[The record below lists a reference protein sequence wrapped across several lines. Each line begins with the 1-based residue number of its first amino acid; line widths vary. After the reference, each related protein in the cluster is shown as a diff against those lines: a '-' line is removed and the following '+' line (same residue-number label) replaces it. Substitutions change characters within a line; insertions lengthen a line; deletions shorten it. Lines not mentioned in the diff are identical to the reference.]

1 MNIHDWGYDG
11 PAVLD
16 KGALPARVLG
26 TWGDYYRI
34 VCDKGEGI
42 ARKKASAYF
51 KRRSEDN
58 APDQGRRAEDKAA
71 FQEIPTT
78 GDFVALH
85 WNPHGESRILATLP
99 RTSKFERAAAGT
111 SGRRAQTIA
120 VNFDTIFFLMSLNQ
134 NFSVRRLERF
144 LSLGRATGA
153 DVVVLLTKSD
163 LLDSGGAAPFLAD
176 AAACAGDVPV
186 FAISSKTGDGLDQLA
201 PYVLPRRTLAFIGS
215 SGVGKSSLVN
225 ALAGEEL
232 MPTLEVRDWDA
243 KGRHTTTEREL
254 IRLPSG
260 ALVIDTPGMREI
272 GMWEADAG
280 IADSFADIESL
291 VAGCRFSDCR
301 HDTEPGCAVKAALA
315 SGKLSEERWLAY
327 RRLKAEAAREETNR
341 TESSHRY
348 RK

>member
-1 MNIHDWGYDG
+1 MSLRDWGYDG

-34 VCDKGEGI
+34 VCDEGEGI

-51 KRRSEDN
+51 KRRVEDN
-58 APDQGRRAEDKAA
+58 APC
-71 FQEIPTT
+71 QEIPTT
-78 GDFVALH
+78 GDFVALR
-85 WNPHGESRILATLP
+85 WNPHGESRIIATLP
-99 RTSKFERAAAGT
+99 RISKFERAAAGS

-120 VNFDTIFFLMSLNQ
+120 VNFDTLFFLMSLNQ

-144 LSLGRATGA
+144 LALGRATGA
-153 DVVVLLTKSD
+153 AVAVLLTKRD
-163 LLDSGGAAPFLAD
+163 LVDDAASFLAE
-176 AAACAGDVPV
+176 AAAIAGDIPV
-186 FAISSKTGDGLDQLA
+186 FAISSKTGAGLDRLA
-201 PYVLPRRTLAFIGS
+201 PYAQPRRTLAFIGS

-225 ALAGEEL
+225 ALAGDEL
-232 MPTLEVRDWDA
+232 MPTLEIRDWDA

-254 IRLPSG
+254 VRLPSG
-260 ALVIDTPGMREI
+260 TLVIDTPGMREI

-280 IADSFADIESL
+280 LADAFADVEAL
-291 VAGCRFSDCR
+291 FARCRFSDCR

-315 SGKLSEERWLAY
+315 AGELAAERWAAY
-327 RRLKAEAAREETNR
+327 RRLKAETAREEVAR
-341 TESSHRY
+341 AESTHRY

>member
-1 MNIHDWGYDG
+1 MSVRDWGYDG

-26 TWGDYYRI
+26 TWGDYYRV
-34 VCDKGEGI
+34 VCDEGEGI

-51 KRRSEDN
+51 AREN
-58 APDQGRRAEDKAA
+58 AAPA
-71 FQEIPTT
+71 QEIPTT
-78 GDFVALH
+78 GDFVALR

-99 RTSKFERAAAGT
+99 RTSKFERAAVGS

-120 VNFDTIFFLMSLNQ
+120 VNFDTLFFLTSLNQ

-144 LSLGRATGA
+144 LALGRATGA
-153 DVVVLLTKSD
+153 SVVTLLTKSD
-163 LLDSGGAAPFLAD
+163 LAADLSSFLAE
-176 AAACAGDVPV
+176 ATACAGDVPV
-186 FAISSKTGDGLDQLA
+186 FAISAKTRAGLGQLA
-201 PYVLPRRTLAFIGS
+201 PYVQPRRTLAFIGS

-243 KGRHTTTEREL
+243 KGRHATTEREL

-280 IADSFADIESL
+280 IADAFAD
-291 VAGCRFSDCR
+291 V
-301 HDTEPGCAVKAALA
+301 
-315 SGKLSEERWLAY
+315 
-327 RRLKAEAAREETNR
+327 EATYLLRPPA
-341 TESSHRY
+341 
-348 RK
+348 